1 MIEYKQMKFRELK
14 KSLIDNVAPIYL
26 VCGDDAFFVENAA
39 RLIEERCVKMPEIN
53 LTRFE
58 SSVIKE
64 DFGSFNSALFSCPF
78 MSEKRVVLLKEFYPA
93 VAEINKLKS
102 YFENPCDST
111 VLVIC
116 NVSAS
121 ESLKKLSN
129 VTYVDCSKGDEALIR
144 AWIKNRVSKE
154 NMTVT
159 DGAIKTITDYCSSD
173 MTRVNGE
180 TEKLI
185 AYCLNQGKITEDDV
199 ADVCVKETDYR
210 LYEIVEFIANKNY
223 DKAYSSFTE
232 AINAS
237 QDGQK
242 LFVSLYYYFR
252 RLLYASLSTAS
263 NAEIAD
269 AIGVKEYAV
278 TIAKKQSKAF
288 SPKRLLN
295 IVDELSALD
304 ANFKTGKIEQ
314 SSAVMNGVFEI
325 LLG

>member
-1 MIEYKQMKFRELK
+1 MKFRELK
-14 KSLIDNVAPIYL
+14 KSLINDVGFIYL
-26 VCGDDAFFVENAA
+26 ACGDDAFFVENAA
-39 RLIEERCVKMPEIN
+39 RLIIDRCVKMPEIN

-58 SSVIKE
+58 SSVVKE
-64 DFGSFNSALFSCPF
+64 DFDGFNSALFSCPF

-93 VAEINKLKS
+93 AAELNKLKP
-102 YFENPCDST
+102 YFEKPCDTT

-121 ESLKKLSN
+121 ESLKKLPN
-129 VTYVDCSKGDEALIR
+129 VTYVDCSKGDEALVK
-144 AWIKNRVSKE
+144 AWIKNRAVKE
-154 NMTVT
+154 NLTIT
-159 DGAIKTITDYCSSD
+159 DGAIKTISDYCALD
-173 MTRVNGE
+173 MTRINGE
-180 TEKLI
+180 TDKLI
-185 AYCLNQGKITEDDV
+185 AYCLKQGKITEDDV
-199 ADVCVKETDYR
+199 SAVCVKETDYR

-252 RLLYASLSTAS
+252 RLLYASLSTES

-269 AIGVKEYAV
+269 ALGVKEYAV
-278 TIAKKQSKAF
+278 TMAKRQAKAF
-288 SPKRLLN
+288 SAKRLLG
-295 IVDELSALD
+295 ITDALAKLDED
-304 ANFKTGKIEQ
+304 FKTGNIEQ
-314 SSAVMNGVFEI
+314 NSAVLSGVFEI